1 VSTATGDDRAR
12 RSRLRPL
19 VIAHRGASATRP
31 ENTVEAF
38 VEARVLGADWVEL
51 DARATADGLLVVHH
65 DAHLADGRAIVDL
78 GAAELP
84 PSVAT
89 LDEALDACTG
99 MGVNVEIKN
108 DPDDPDHDPELVVAS
123 AVVARLVDRASSD
136 GHGPDF
142 LLVTSFDRA
151 VVARAHALAP
161 HVPVGQ
167 LVFDPGPDVGELLER
182 VMGAGCAAL
191 NPWDPLVDT
200 DLVAEAHG
208 HGLAVNV
215 WTVDDPARM
224 AELVGFGVDGI
235 ITNVPDVA
243 RAVVDGG

>member
-1 VSTATGDDRAR
+1 MNTASGDLPDRQPNP
-12 RSRLRPL
+12 RPL
-19 VIAHRGASATRP
+19 VIAHRGASAARP

-51 DARATADGLLVVHH
+51 DARASADGVLVVHH

-78 GAAELP
+78 DAAELP

-89 LDEALDACTG
+89 LDEALDACAG

-108 DPDDPDHDPELVVAS
+108 DRADPDHDPELVVAS
-123 AVVARLVDRASSD
+123 AVVARLVDRSTSD
-136 GHGPDF
+136 GHGPDR
-142 LLVTSFDRA
+142 LLVTSFDPA
-151 VVARAHALAP
+151 VVARAYALAP
-161 HVPVGQ
+161 AIPVGQ
-167 LVFDPGPDVGELLER
+167 LVFDTGPDARALVER
-182 VMGAGCAAL
+182 VAVAGGAAL
-191 NPWDPLVDT
+191 NPWHPIVDA

-208 HGLAVNV
+208 HGLAVNA

-224 AELVGFGVDGI
+224 SELVGFGVDGI

-243 RAVVDGG
+243 RAVVDGL